1 MLTFCSENNLE
12 RHSIMNVKFDTLVKA
27 LKESFHRTC
36 SLFHV
41 PGSLPKFPVPCSLRP
56 AFTLVELL
64 VVIAIIGI
72 LMAVLLPNFFG
83 GRESARAARC
93 LANLKNFGNA
103 VQTYGMSTG
112 YFPRAG
118 SCEVMEID
126 LSTTTD
132 KSSRKYSEVPGWVSW
147 YSEGM
152 YPGKKSGGGT
162 LVGLY
167 STTRD
172 QYEYALSNGAL
183 WPYVARNSQSY
194 ICPSHVKARN
204 AKGKSMPHWSYL
216 MSAYF
221 GGNSSTTVVGSGR
234 ILYRSLEKSDRRL
247 LFCEVPFMGYS
258 SDEPD
263 GAGASTMTDAVLQST
278 ERIGAN
284 HVSGQNLFAHVCY
297 ADGHAEKLRIPYSG
311 SIKNPKADDT
321 QLQNLTKWLYNGTD
335 VSFDGKTYKEL
346 N

>member
-41 PGSLPKFPVPCSLRP
+41 PCSLPKFPVHCSLRP

-64 VVIAIIGI
+64 VVIGIIGI
-72 LMAVLLPNFFG
+72 LMAVLLPNFFS

-93 LANLKNFGNA
+93 LANLKNLGNA
-103 VQTYGMSTG
+103 VQTYGMSTSH
-112 YFPRAG
+112 FPRAG
-118 SCEVMEID
+118 SCEVMDISLGTSGSAATYREC
-126 LSTTTD
+126 
-132 KSSRKYSEVPGWVSW
+132 PGWISW
-147 YSEGM
+147 YSKGM
-152 YPGKKSGGGT
+152 YPSQKAGGGS

-167 STTRD
+167 STNRD
-172 QYEYALSNGAL
+172 QYEYALTNGAL
-183 WPYVARNSQSY
+183 WAYVSRNSQTY
-194 ICPSHVKARN
+194 VCPSHVKARN
-204 AKGKSMPHWSYL
+204 AAGKSMPHWSYL

-221 GGNSSTTVVGSGR
+221 GGNRSTPVTGESR
-234 ILYRSLEKSDRRL
+234 KEYRALERSDRRL

-263 GAGASTMTDAVLQST
+263 GAGASADTDAVLLKT

-284 HVSGQNLFAHVCY
+284 HVSGKHLFAHVCF
-297 ADGHAEKLRIPYSG
+297 ADGHAEKLRIPFTGGTKS
-311 SIKNPKADDT
+311 PKVDDSQAKKIT
-321 QLQNLTKWLYNGTD
+321 ELLYEGTD
-335 VSFDGKTYKEL
+335 YSFDGDTYKEL
-346 N
+346 K